1 MYMDNTISNQNR
13 NTTGVGK
20 GGSVSD
26 EMKLRLSPGSEIDR
40 NKQKHNK
47 NFQSPPTLPH
57 EISSIIPRLGDIFS
71 GVLEIKMMFNNVK
84 NNPAVKSSQY
94 KIIEEILESLDIINM
109 TVADVSTKL
118 DDLALKD

>member
-1 MYMDNTISNQNR
+1 MYMDNIISNQNR
-13 NTTGVGK
+13 NTTGIGK

-26 EMKLRLSPGSEIDR
+26 DMKFRLNPGSEIER

-57 EISSIIPRLGDIFS
+57 EINSIIPRLGDIFS
-71 GVLEIKMMFNNVK
+71 SILEIKMMFQNVK

-94 KIIEEILESLDIINM
+94 KLIEEILENLDSINM
-109 TVADVSTKL
+109 TVADISTKL
-118 DDLALKD
+118 DDLALND

>member
-1 MYMDNTISNQNR
+1 MDNNISNQNR
-13 NTTGVGK
+13 NTTGIGK

-26 EMKLRLSPGSEIDR
+26 EMKFRLPTGSEIDK

-57 EISSIIPRLGDIFS
+57 EINSIIPRLGDIFS
-71 GVLEIKMMFNNVK
+71 SILEIKMMFNSVK
-84 NNPAVKSSQY
+84 NNPAVKSLQY
-94 KIIEEILESLDIINM
+94 KIVEEILESLDTINM
-109 TVADVSTKL
+109 TVADISAKL

>member
-1 MYMDNTISNQNR
+1 MDNTISNQNR
-13 NTTGVGK
+13 NTTGIGK

-26 EMKLRLSPGSEIDR
+26 DMKFRLNPGSEIER
-40 NKQKHNK
+40 NKQKQNK

-57 EISSIIPRLGDIFS
+57 EINSIIPRLGDIFS
-71 GVLEIKMMFNNVK
+71 SILEIKMMFQNVK

-94 KIIEEILESLDIINM
+94 KIIEEILESLDSINM
-109 TVADVSTKL
+109 TVADISTKL

>member
-26 EMKLRLSPGSEIDR
+26 DMKFRLNPGSEIDR
-40 NKQKHNK
+40 NKQKQNK

-57 EISSIIPRLGDIFS
+57 EINSIIPRLGDIFS
-71 GVLEIKMMFNNVK
+71 SILEIKMMFQNVK

-94 KIIEEILESLDIINM
+94 KLIEEILENLDSINM
-109 TVADVSTKL
+109 TVADISTKL

>member
-13 NTTGVGK
+13 NTTGIGK

-26 EMKLRLSPGSEIDR
+26 MKPMLSTGSEIDR
-40 NKQKHNK
+40 NKQKQNK

-57 EISSIIPRLGDIFS
+57 EINSIIPRLGDIFS
-71 GVLEIKMMFNNVK
+71 SILEIKMMFQNVK
-84 NNPAVKSSQY
+84 NNPAVKRSQY
-94 KIIEEILESLDIINM
+94 KIIEEILENLDTINM

>member
-26 EMKLRLSPGSEIDR
+26 DMKFRLPPGSEIDR
-40 NKQKHNK
+40 NKQKQNK

-57 EISSIIPRLGDIFS
+57 EINSIIPRLGDIFS
-71 GVLEIKMMFNNVK
+71 GILEIKMMFQNVK
-84 NNPAVKSSQY
+84 NNPAVKRSQY
-94 KIIEEILESLDIINM
+94 KLIEEILENLDSINM
-109 TVADVSTKL
+109 TVADISTKL

>member
-13 NTTGVGK
+13 NITGVGK

-26 EMKLRLSPGSEIDR
+26 DMKFRLNPGSEIER

-57 EISSIIPRLGDIFS
+57 EINSIIPRLGDIFS
-71 GVLEIKMMFNNVK
+71 SILEIKMMFQNVK

-94 KIIEEILESLDIINM
+94 KLIEEILENLDSINM
-109 TVADVSTKL
+109 TVADISTKL
-118 DDLALKD
+118 DDLALND